1 MQPPLERRQIA
12 KFMWLFRTIR
22 ALAIAASLALLPM
35 GAPAVAGLPMSSGDA
50 QISVEMGGSTDMSM
64 DDCCPDDMKGMPGH
78 SGGDKCG
85 MGVCCVG
92 GTVAIGDI
100 GTVGFRFIRTAATQV
115 AIPADQIVPVRAGS
129 PPHRPPR
136 V

>member
-1 MQPPLERRQIA
+1 MRI
-12 KFMWLFRTIR
+12 FRTIL

-35 GAPAVAGLPMSSGDA
+35 GAPAFAGPVSSGDA
-50 QISVEMGGSTDMSM
+50 HSGMEMGASADMSM
-64 DDCCPDDMKGMPGH
+64 DCCPDDMKGMPGH